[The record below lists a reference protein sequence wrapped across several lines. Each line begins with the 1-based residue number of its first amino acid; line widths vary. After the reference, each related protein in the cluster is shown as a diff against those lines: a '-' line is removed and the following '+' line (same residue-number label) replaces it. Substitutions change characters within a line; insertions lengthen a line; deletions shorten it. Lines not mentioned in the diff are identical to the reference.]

1 MNLNELKELNP
12 HIEIK
17 DVSSNEF
24 KQYGNIVY
32 GYDFSSYIGYMIEN
46 TIVSEDVVY
55 VASVEEMEKLEMTSV
70 IENELFGEMSVQI
83 GYCNGNNQLLNAVE
97 YHKGD
102 EINIAVTDSILL
114 LGKVQDIDNNVY
126 SSENIE
132 AFYVPAG
139 TVLDIYG
146 TTLHYAP
153 VNASDKGFKMIVIL
167 PKGTNTD
174 LEGDNYKEIGLFA
187 KNKWL
192 LCIEEYR
199 KSINT
204 ENCGKVIG
212 NNIRINL

>member
-1 MNLNELKELNP
+1 MNLKELKEINP

-17 DVSSNEF
+17 DLFSKEF
-24 KQYGNIVY
+24 KQYGNIVN
-32 GYDFSSYIGYMIEN
+32 GYDFSPYIEYMIEK
-46 TIVSEDVVY
+46 TIVPEDVIY

-70 IENELFGEMSVQI
+70 IENELFGEMPVQI

-97 YHKGD
+97 YHKGN
-102 EINIAVTDSILL
+102 EINVAITDSILL
-114 LGKVQDIDNNVY
+114 LGKVQDIYNNVY

-153 VNASDKGFKMIVIL
+153 VNTSDKGFKMIVIL

-174 LEGDNYKEIGLFA
+174 LECDDYKKIGLFA

-199 KSINT
+199 QSIDT

-212 NNIRINL
+212 ENIRINL